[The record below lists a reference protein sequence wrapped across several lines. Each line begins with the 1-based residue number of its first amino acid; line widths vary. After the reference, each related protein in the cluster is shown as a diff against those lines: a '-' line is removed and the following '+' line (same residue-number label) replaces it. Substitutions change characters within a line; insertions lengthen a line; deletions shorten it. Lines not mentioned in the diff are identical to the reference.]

1 MIERKTKIF
10 PFLGYFL
17 NVGDVMTPVTQFR
30 QDGDALEDVLCTLKW
45 FNTAKGYGFVRVD
58 GLDADIFLHASI
70 LQKQGHPLI
79 GTGAVLKCKIAR
91 SNNGYFVEN
100 VNTVIEP
107 GETPFAHTVEE
118 EKSGEIFTAKGT
130 VKWYDDTKEFG
141 FILPDDG
148 VKDIFIHKSCL
159 KESGLD
165 ELIAGQIVS
174 VTYKSVLKGR
184 EALSVKIISNP

>member
-1 MIERKTKIF
+1 
-10 PFLGYFL
+10 
-17 NVGDVMTPVTQFR
+17 MTPVTQYR
-30 QDGDALEDVLCTLKW
+30 HSDEELEDVMCKLKW
-45 FNTAKGYGFVRVD
+45 FNTAKGYGFVRVE

-79 GTGAVLKCKIAR
+79 GTGAVLKCKISR
-91 SNNGYFVEN
+91 SNNGFFVEN

-118 EKSGEIFTAKGT
+118 EQNGDIHTARGT
-130 VKWYDDTKEFG
+130 VKWYDTTKEFG

-148 VKDIFIHKSCL
+148 VKDIFVHKSCL
-159 KESGLD
+159 KDSDLD

-184 EALSVKIISNP
+184 EALSVKVISNP